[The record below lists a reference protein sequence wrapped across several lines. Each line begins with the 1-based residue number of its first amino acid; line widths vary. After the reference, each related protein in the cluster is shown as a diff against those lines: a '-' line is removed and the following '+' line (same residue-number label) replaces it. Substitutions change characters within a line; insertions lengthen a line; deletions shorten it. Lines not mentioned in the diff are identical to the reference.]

1 MRHGIWWLCTC
12 TSRLWHHESD
22 LTMKASPAPPFRLAR
37 RRLLWKIL
45 WEAQSRMILEKCD
58 WVRRAHWWV
67 WPQEGQLSVY
77 IVSVVLLGSCG
88 AGQKAAD
95 IKGYSPQV
103 ETSLSE
109 CASNVVL
116 ATVPWHLLTYLYLSH
131 LPKVSYMSRAFASAL
146 RVRIRSLAYTAFAW
160 LCD

>member
-1 MRHGIWWLCTC
+1 MGLAPGRPAKRVHCERCASGE
-12 TSRLWHHESD
+12 LW
-22 LTMKASPAPPFRLAR
+22 
-37 RRLLWKIL
+37 
-45 WEAQSRMILEKCD
+45 
-58 WVRRAHWWV
+58 
-67 WPQEGQLSVY
+67 
-77 IVSVVLLGSCG
+77 
-88 AGQKAAD
+88 GQKAAD

-103 ETSLSE
+103 ETFLSE

-131 LPKVSYMSRAFASAL
+131 LPKVSYMIMSRAFASAL